1 MSVVTGHS
9 LIYYGSGETP
19 YCDRCRLAQEAGRQT
34 VHLTGGLDTP
44 NKGRAF
50 MGKKLYVGNLNRATT
65 NADLET
71 AFAAFG
77 EVRSA
82 EIIMD
87 RMTGESKGFAF
98 VEMATDQQALA
109 AIEGLNMKDLGG
121 RTINVNEARPKT
133 DSRAGGGGGGRG
145 RSGGGGGGG
154 GRRW

>member
-1 MSVVTGHS
+1 
-9 LIYYGSGETP
+9 
-19 YCDRCRLAQEAGRQT
+19 
-34 VHLTGGLDTP
+34 
-44 NKGRAF
+44 

-133 DSRAGGGGGGRG
+133 DSRAGGGGGRG
-145 RSGGGGGGG
+145 RTGGGGGG